1 MKKEIINII
10 IVGLG
15 GFLGTTFRYI
25 VGRIFIFYNLI
36 NFPFSTLS
44 VNIIG
49 SFILGFLMRI
59 ILNSNMI
66 GTKLALF
73 LTIGFCGGFTTFS
86 TFSYD
91 NFLLFKNGL
100 IFQAILN
107 ILLSIIL
114 GILAVLAGYFFAKNI
129 IT

>member
-1 MKKEIINII
+1 M
-10 IVGLG
+10 G
-15 GFLGTTFRYI
+15 GFLGTAFRYI
-25 VGRIFIFYNLI
+25 VGRIFIFYNFI

-49 SFILGFLMRI
+49 SFILGFLIRI

-100 IFQAILN
+100 IYQAILN
-107 ILLSIIL
+107 IIFSIIL
-114 GILAVLAGYFFAKNI
+114 GIFAIILGYYLARFVIK
-129 IT
+129 